1 MRNSSGMRRLEV
13 TVKRLGLIVLI
24 AAAIA
29 AVPVLHTHPLTDTS
43 AANSLCAVCATTS
56 ARITSVA
63 PTLPV
68 PLLAERTFVPV
79 VPVAHDQEPQPPRA
93 SRAPPAV

>member
-1 MRNSSGMRRLEV
+1 MRLLEV
-13 TVKRLGLIVLI
+13 TVKRLGLVVLI

-43 AANSLCAVCATTS
+43 PANLLCAVCATAS

-63 PTLPV
+63 PTLPT
-68 PLLAERTFVPV
+68 PLIGECTFVPV

-93 SRAPPAV
+93 SRAPPQV